1 MIILPRLFFSFL
13 AERNSCLI
21 IISLCDSW
29 YVLFVC
35 VHLTLK
41 NLQKINA
48 EDKERKKK
56 QMFLHGM
63 LAHLEIPD
71 TPEQPDVFH
80 FRIVVV
86 VYVSGIHTCLFL
98 S

>member
-1 MIILPRLFFSFL
+1 MQ
-13 AERNSCLI
+13 
-21 IISLCDSW
+21 W
-29 YVLFVC
+29 
-35 VHLTLK
+35 
-41 NLQKINA
+41 
-48 EDKERKKK
+48 DKERKKK

-86 VYVSGIHTCLFL
+86 VLWAEFTRASFSL
-98 S
+98 SLS

>member
-1 MIILPRLFFSFL
+1 MTAGTFCLF
-13 AERNSCLI
+13 
-21 IISLCDSW
+21 
-29 YVLFVC
+29 C

-48 EDKERKKK
+48 EEDKERKKK

-86 VYVSGIHTCLFL
+86 VYCERNSHVPLFL
-98 S
+98 SQLNFILGLV